1 MRGALLRMNPNPER
15 DTLMTTNNP
24 SIIKSVFREIP
35 LNKLVPSPENVR
47 KTPRE
52 GAVAER
58 AASVEAHGLLH
69 NLTVKPQLTDEGRET
84 GKYEVTTGGT
94 RLAALK
100 LLASRKKIA
109 KNAGIP
115 CNVREDGI
123 GAELSLAE
131 NIERE
136 QLHPADEFE
145 AFKELQDKGLG
156 ADSIAARFG
165 TTPRLVKERLKL
177 GAVSRELIGLYR
189 EGGMTLE
196 QLMAFTVTDDHVRQQ
211 EVWDNLPHNRSP
223 ERIRRTLL
231 EAHVCATDR
240 RARFVTLAAYEAAGG
255 VIVRDL
261 FSEDGGGYLA
271 DAPLLDRLARTKLD
285 EATEALRAEGWK
297 WVEGTIDFPH
307 HQGLARLYPRDVEL
321 PENEAVRLDEIEA
334 ELDPLYAALEEA
346 DEPDPEIERQIA
358 ALTAEYDEIDGRKR
372 VYEPEAVARA
382 GAFVCIGPDGT
393 AEIARG
399 FVRPEDVP
407 IEEPRDADDPAE
419 TSVVANDGNGE
430 APDREE
436 EDEPSRLSGALIAD
450 LSAHRTMALRDALAN
465 RPNIALAAITHALA
479 LDCFYLGAQSHTCL
493 RINVHRT
500 HLEISAPGIGDSS
513 VARATE
519 ARQEAW
525 AARTPNEPR
534 DLWAFIFGLSQED
547 CLALLAHCV
556 SGAIDAVDNGTR
568 SPQALAQSDVLAES
582 VALDMHTS
590 WKPTV
595 TSYLGRVPKAH
606 IRDAVSEA
614 VSPEAAARIAGLK
627 KADMAS
633 AAEGILKDTC
643 WLPKQLRSRAASV
656 SQSDAAAVEYLPQ
669 AAE

>member
-1 MRGALLRMNPNPER
+1 
-15 DTLMTTNNP
+15 MTTNNP
-24 SIIKSVFREIP
+24 SITKSVSRDIP

-58 AASVEAHGLLH
+58 AASIEAHGLLH
-69 NLTVKPQLTDEGRET
+69 NLTVKPQINEDGRET
-84 GKYEVTTGGT
+84 GKYEVITGGT

-100 LLASRKKIA
+100 LLAARKKIA
-109 KNAGIP
+109 KNEPIP

-145 AFKELQDKGLG
+145 AFRDLQDKGLG

-177 GAVSRELIGLYR
+177 GAVSPDLIRLYR
-189 EGGMTLE
+189 EDGMTLE
-196 QLMAFTVTDDHVRQQ
+196 QLMAFTVTDDHMRQQ
-211 EVWDNLPHNRSP
+211 DVWNNLPHNRSP
-223 ERIRRTLL
+223 ERIRRSLL
-231 EAHVCATDR
+231 EAHVPAADR
-240 RARFVTLAAYEAAGG
+240 RAQFVTLAAYEAAGG
-255 VIVRDL
+255 IIVRDL

-271 DAPLLDRLARTKLD
+271 DAALLDRLAHTKLD

-297 WVEGTIDFPH
+297 WVEGAIDFPH
-307 HQGLARLYPRDVEL
+307 THGLARLYPRDVEL
-321 PENEAVRLDEIEA
+321 PGSETARLDEIEA
-334 ELDPLYAALEEA
+334 ELDPLCAALEEA
-346 DEPDPEIERQIA
+346 EEPDPEIERQIA
-358 ALTAEYDEIDGRKR
+358 ALNAEYDEIDGRKR
-372 VYEPEAVARA
+372 VYEPGAVARA

-407 IEEPRDADDPAE
+407 IEEPREADPAE
-419 TSVVANDGNGE
+419 TSVAANDGEGE
-430 APDREE
+430 APARE
-436 EDEPSRLSGALIAD
+436 EDEPSRLPGALIAD

-465 RPNIALAAITHALA
+465 RPDIALAAITHALA
-479 LDCFYLGAQSHTCL
+479 LDCFYLGAQAHTCL

-500 HLEISAPGIGDSS
+500 HLETSAQGIGDSS
-513 VARATE
+513 VARTIE

-534 DLWAFIFGLSQED
+534 DLWAFVLGLSHED
-547 CLALLAHCV
+547 CLSLLSHCV
-556 SGAIDAVDNGTR
+556 SGAVDAVDNGAR
-568 SPQALAQSDVLAES
+568 SPQALAHSDVLAEG
-582 VALDMHTS
+582 VVLDMHAS
-590 WKPTV
+590 WKPTA
-595 TSYLGRVPKAH
+595 TSYLGRVPKAL
-606 IRDAVSEA
+606 IREAVSEA
-614 VSPEAAARIAGLK
+614 VSLEAAERVSGLK

-633 AAEGILKDTC
+633 AAEDMLKDSG
-643 WLPKQLRSRAASV
+643 WLPKQLRSRAATAM
-656 SQSDAAAVEYLPQ
+656 QSDPVAANDLSQ